1 MKLNACELVNNKT
14 SKELATSITTK
25 AELEI
30 RLKQSEEAFLKE
42 STRVHEISNKLN
54 VAETE
59 TKRINDSKNL
69 EIISISEKL
78 EESDCKVSI
87 YMSENEELN
96 ENLARQRQMYYRK
109 KENWKTLNR
118 NFRQQQD
125 SGK

>member
-30 RLKQSEEAFLKE
+30 RLKQTEEAFLKE

>member
-87 YMSENEELN
+87 YMSENEVLN

>member
-87 YMSENEELN
+87 YMSETEELN
-96 ENLARQRQMYYRK
+96 ENLARQSQMYYRK